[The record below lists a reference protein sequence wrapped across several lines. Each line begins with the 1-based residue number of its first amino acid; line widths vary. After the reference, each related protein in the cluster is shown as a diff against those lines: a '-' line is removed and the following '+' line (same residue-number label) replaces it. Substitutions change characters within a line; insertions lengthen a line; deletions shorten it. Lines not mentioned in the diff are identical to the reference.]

1 MQECKIRMITR
12 EPQFLAP
19 PANVFAR
26 LGRVLVSSC
35 AHVGRALLMLLGSIV
50 QVPCVFSRRNRVD
63 VLQQLYQVGVKSLG
77 VVSVVALFTGMIL
90 ALQVGIELRR
100 YGQENNIGM
109 LVCISMLREMGPF
122 MTGLVIAASVGSAI
136 AAQMGTMTVSEEI
149 AALDVM
155 DINPLRYLM
164 MPRLVALAIMM
175 PLLTVYSNLLGIMG
189 GAVVGY
195 TQLGI
200 SYEAYFDNAFRYAV
214 NKDLYVGLFKAFLF
228 GLIIVDV
235 SCYQGFTATEGAVGV
250 GRATRNTV
258 ILSFLLIL
266 VIGYF
271 VTRLFYQ

>member
-1 MQECKIRMITR
+1 MPHAMITR
-12 EPQFLAP
+12 EPEFLPP
-19 PANVFAR
+19 PANAFASM
-26 LGRVLVSSC
+26 GRPVIQAC
-35 AHVGRALLMLLGSIV
+35 RDTGRALVMLLGAIANL
-50 QVPCVFSRRNRVD
+50 PHVFSKRNRGD
-63 VLQQLYQVGVKSLG
+63 VVQQLWQVGLKSLG

-90 ALQVGIELRR
+90 ALQVGLELRR

-155 DINPLRYLM
+155 GIDPLRYLM
-164 MPRLVALAIMM
+164 MPRLAALAIMM
-175 PLLTVYSNLLGIMG
+175 PLLTVYTNLLGILG
-189 GAVVGY
+189 GALVGM

-200 SYEAYFDNAFRYAV
+200 SYEAYFDNAFRYAE

-235 SCYQGFTATEGAVGV
+235 ACYQGFTATEGAVGV
-250 GRATRNTV
+250 GRATRRTV
-258 ILSFLLIL
+258 IISFLLIL
-266 VIGYF
+266 IIGYF